1 MYLCDQTFFHEY
13 TIILLRSDVI
23 HLTFLLNFFRP
34 HLYCHFLM
42 WNQLSASVWL
52 AIFANASSTLKK
64 KTPKDNKDNDV
75 VGIWS
80 CWQRQCSI
88 KKEVLKRAN
97 QNEKQS
103 QVLSAGM
110 ALDFVLKEKSLLLLP
125 NFCPFWSL
133 CLCSWTFVYEG
144 VCAISDSKCFFTFL
158 CCFHY

>member
-88 KKEVLKRAN
+88 KRGTKKSKPKWKA
-97 QNEKQS
+97 KP
-103 QVLSAGM
+103 SAKCWHG
-110 ALDFVLKEKSLLLLP
+110 ARFCTERKIPFAFTEFLP
-125 NFCPFWSL
+125 
-133 CLCSWTFVYEG
+133 
-144 VCAISDSKCFFTFL
+144 FL
-158 CCFHY
+158 VTLPL